1 MRNSPFLLGW
11 HTRFLLR
18 YTVPIAALLTVLG
31 TGCEHAQPP
40 NIVFILIDDLGWADL
55 PAYGHAFHETPNID
69 RLASQG
75 MLFTQ
80 AYAAAPVCSPTRASI
95 QSGQY
100 PARIGI
106 TDFITG
112 HWRPYERLMVPLN
125 RTQHLPLEVETVA
138 EVLLERNYATAYFG
152 KWHLGNPRV
161 TPALQGYE
169 HGFYRRGGGHI
180 DVGAFLVPP
189 QDVDSTA
196 FLSDIIADHGINFM
210 EDHIDQPFFLVMS
223 HYAVHIPLQSTKQL
237 IDKYEQKPRPDT
249 GLNNPVYAAMI
260 EQVDQS
266 VGRVMEQ
273 LDKLGIADHTV
284 VVLTSDNGGLLER
297 FDRSTGVK
305 VTTNTPLRDEKGSL
319 YEGGIR
325 VPMIVRWPAA
335 VDAGTTTDAVVS
347 SVDFYPTFVDLAGG
361 SMPVAQEYDGIS
373 MVPVLSG
380 NLPETERAIF
390 FHYPHYHHST
400 PAGAI
405 RVGDYKLIEF
415 FEDGRAELYN
425 LRSDPSES
433 QNLVEELPERAAG
446 MQQSLTAWRTEIG
459 ALMPTRNPNFDESR
473 RHEWGRHPDR
483 Q

>member
-1 MRNSPFLLGW
+1 M
-11 HTRFLLR
+11 
-18 YTVPIAALLTVLG
+18 AALLIALG
-31 TGCEHAQPP
+31 SGCEPAQQP

-55 PAYGHAFHETPNID
+55 PAYGHDFHETPNID

-80 AYAAAPVCSPTRASI
+80 VYAAAPVCSPTRASI

-112 HWRPYERLMVPLN
+112 HWRPHERLTVPLN

-138 EVLLERNYATAYFG
+138 EVLREKGYATAYFG

-161 TPALQGYE
+161 TPALQGYD
-169 HGFYRRGGGHI
+169 HGFYRRGGGHYN
-180 DVGAFLVPP
+180 VGDFLVPA
-189 QDVDSTA
+189 QDVDSGA
-196 FLSDIIADHGINFM
+196 FLSDIIADHGLSFM
-210 EDHIDQPFFLVMS
+210 EDHSDQPFFLVMS
-223 HYAVHIPLQSTKQL
+223 HYAVHIPLQSTAQL
-237 IDKYEQKPRPDT
+237 IDKYEQKPKPES

-273 LDKLGIADHTV
+273 LDALGIADNTV

-335 VDAGTTTDAVVS
+335 IDAGTTSDALVS

-361 SMPVAQEYDGIS
+361 SMPDAQEFDGIS
-373 MVPVLSG
+373 LVPILQGSEPDG
-380 NLPETERAIF
+380 ERALF

-400 PAGAI
+400 PSGAI
-405 RVGDYKLIEF
+405 RRGDYKLIEF
-415 FEDGRAELYN
+415 FEDGRVELYN
-425 LRSDPSES
+425 LRTDMAES
-433 QNLVEELPERAAG
+433 TVLTVELPDRAAD
-446 MQQSLTAWRTEIG
+446 MQDLLASWRTDIG
-459 ALMPTRNPNFDESR
+459 ALMPTMNPDFDESR